1 MKKINCELLK
11 DHDAPSEPYVEG
23 LKIVNILKYTPI
35 RSVNPIV
42 GLQIR
47 LGLID
52 KHYDNLMPHG
62 FTQTMKF
69 VKTTSRLFRRMK
81 QWIKQ
86 NLSK

>member
-1 MKKINCELLK
+1 MKKINYKLLEDHGAPSKPYVKGLMVINLLK
-11 DHDAPSEPYVEG
+11 YV
-23 LKIVNILKYTPI
+23 PI

-52 KHYDNLMPHG
+52 KHYDNLMPPG
-62 FTQTMKF
+62 FTQVEKF
-69 VKTTSRLFRRMK
+69 VKNTSRLFRRFK

-86 NLSK
+86 SLSK